1 MNKRIGDSS
10 YFYEW
15 VILTSYIKPA
25 FSTIWLGEILKIY
38 LEKEVMIKYFV
49 IKHLILL
56 KIQNVMDIRVNL
68 YQWFTSFLIKVCWYF
83 YSHCDLNQFW
93 KTTISRE
100 TTQANNIWCF
110 DPADIQLI
118 SKYRK
123 NNLILLKIW
132 LFWSTFYICIS
143 DIFVNVL
150 NIKTTNA
157 LQNILN
163 ETSLKTR
170 KYGKI
175 KMVNFPIDQ

>member
-1 MNKRIGDSS
+1 
-10 YFYEW
+10 
-15 VILTSYIKPA
+15 
-25 FSTIWLGEILKIY
+25 
-38 LEKEVMIKYFV
+38 MIK
-49 IKHLILL
+49 I
-56 KIQNVMDIRVNL
+56 
-68 YQWFTSFLIKVCWYF
+68 CWYF

-100 TTQANNIWCF
+100 TTQANKIWCF

-132 LFWSTFYICIS
+132 LFWSTFYICIC
-143 DIFVNVL
+143 DIFVKVL

-175 KMVNFPIDQ
+175 KMVNFPIDQLIMITRQRRNFQQTMKKNLLLLKDSLELWRKKFISICLKNQKICMLIN